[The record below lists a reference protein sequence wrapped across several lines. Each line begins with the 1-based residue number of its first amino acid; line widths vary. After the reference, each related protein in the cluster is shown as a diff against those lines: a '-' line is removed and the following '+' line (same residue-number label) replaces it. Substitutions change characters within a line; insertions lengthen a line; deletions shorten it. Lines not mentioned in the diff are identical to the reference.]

1 MQYVYYLLGYFA
13 NEEDKETSK
22 FLVLNQETLQ
32 ASVIGLEELNS
43 LYQNYI
49 ISGDIAEITGIEET
63 IVNENKFWGYV
74 EAEYRN
80 GFLLTEKI
88 DKDILTRISLSAL
101 DKNKTE
107 NYILPVVLCDNSL
120 LERETS
126 TIYEYILVFDRDNN
140 ITVGAGVYDYNRETI
155 HAVVDNKALVLPFES
170 YEQDTRLVGLVY
182 PSDKLMSMPC
192 KGVSVFSDKLMV
204 VDFEFK
210 EKHLS
215 VPSSIEHLV
224 FLSDSD
230 FDSLIATEMPVYP
243 SHSGNIALKFVSV
256 PTGLKMGLN
265 RILENC
271 LMSLSKGSAVLTEE
285 EKESTQALVDKLK
298 QEFGVEVEITE

>member
-1 MQYVYYLLGYFA
+1 M
-13 NEEDKETSK
+13 
-22 FLVLNQETLQ
+22 
-32 ASVIGLEELNS
+32 
-43 LYQNYI
+43 
-49 ISGDIAEITGIEET
+49 
-63 IVNENKFWGYV
+63 
-74 EAEYRN
+74 
-80 GFLLTEKI
+80 
-88 DKDILTRISLSAL
+88 
-101 DKNKTE
+101 
-107 NYILPVVLCDNSL
+107 
-120 LERETS
+120 
-126 TIYEYILVFDRDNN
+126 VFDRDNN

-298 QEFGVEVEITE
+298 QDFGVEVEITE

>member
-1 MQYVYYLLGYFA
+1 MEYVYYLLGYFA
-13 NEEDKETSK
+13 NEEDKEAYK
-22 FLVLNQETLQ
+22 FLVLNQKTLQ

-43 LYQNYI
+43 LYQNYL
-49 ISGDIAEITGIEET
+49 ISSDIAEITGIEET
-63 IVNENKFWGYV
+63 IINENKFWGYV
-74 EAEYRN
+74 EDENSN

-88 DKDILTRISLSAL
+88 DKDTLTSISLSAL

-126 TIYEYILVFDRDNN
+126 TVYEYILVFDKDNN

-155 HAVVDNKALVLPFES
+155 NAVVDNKALVLPFES

-182 PSDKLMSMPC
+182 PSDKLM
-192 KGVSVFSDKLMV
+192 V
-204 VDFEFK
+204 VDFEFDG
-210 EKHLS
+210 ERLS

-256 PTGLKMGLN
+256 PTGLKIGLN

-271 LMSLSKGSAVLTEE
+271 IISLSKGSVVLTEE